1 MSNSVPSRHGQ
12 HAVVIGGS
20 MGGLLAAR
28 VLADYYD
35 RVTVLER
42 DALPAGPDPRKGTP
56 QARHIHVLLTAGR
69 RVLERMHPGLIQDL
83 VAAGAEDYDAIAD
96 VEWLSPAGRASRF
109 PSDIRLLG
117 ATRDLIEWGVR
128 TRTAADERI
137 RVRTGVDVSGLRLD
151 PGGARVVGLSVE
163 DRSGAEKTA
172 DVLDADLVIDA
183 GGRGSRVPQ
192 WLEAFGYPRPR
203 ETVVNG
209 FLGYSSRFVRPPA
222 GWKADWKTFYIQCA
236 PPTRRRGGVIAT
248 VEGGRWIVTLAG
260 GGKDYPPTDEEGF
273 RTFARSLADPRFAE
287 AYEAAEPLT
296 SITGTKTTE
305 NRIRHYEE
313 LPRRPEG
320 LLMTGDATCAF
331 NPVYA
336 QGMSAAAVGAEVLGR
351 CLSEC
356 RPGRTAGLA
365 ARFQKRL
372 AKANARPWLLAT
384 GEDYRYAEVE
394 GPPPGR
400 LSKLTHRYLDRVV
413 ALATRSPRVR
423 RRFVEVIHLV
433 RSPASLFAPGLLA
446 RAAFA
451 RV

>member
-1 MSNSVPSRHGQ
+1 
-12 HAVVIGGS
+12 
-20 MGGLLAAR
+20 
-28 VLADYYD
+28 
-35 RVTVLER
+35 
-42 DALPAGPDPRKGTP
+42 
-56 QARHIHVLLTAGR
+56 
-69 RVLERMHPGLIQDL
+69 
-83 VAAGAEDYDAIAD
+83 
-96 VEWLSPAGRASRF
+96 
-109 PSDIRLLG
+109 
-117 ATRDLIEWGVR
+117 
-128 TRTAADERI
+128 
-137 RVRTGVDVSGLRLD
+137 VDVSGLRLD

-273 RTFARSLADPRFAE
+273 RAFARSLADPRFAE

-296 SITGTKTTE
+296 PITGTKTTE

-313 LPRRPEG
+313 LARRPDG
-320 LLMTGDATCAF
+320 LLMTGDAACAF
-331 NPVYA
+331 NLVYG

-365 ARFQKRL
+365 ARFQTRL
-372 AKANARPWLLAT
+372 AKANTRPWLLAT
-384 GEDYRYAEVE
+384 GEDYRYAEAE

-400 LSKLTHRYLDRVV
+400 LSRLTHRHLDRVI

-423 RRFVEVIHLV
+423 RRFMEVIHLV